1 LKLDNKIALVT
12 GASKGIGASIAKALA
27 REGADVLVNYR
38 SSGDAAKGVIDEI
51 VDAGGRASSAVA
63 DISNPAELDLMFA
76 MIREKFGRLDV
87 LVNNAGVAD
96 RKIWNARLDEITPD
110 MWSKVFSVDVIGGF
124 MCTQKSVPL
133 LSRGG
138 SIVNISSTQVL
149 VGDTQ
154 GLVYACGKAAV
165 LAETKSLARILAPNI
180 RVNCMILGSIETSW
194 VDWLDKATIESYT
207 SSISLGRF
215 GKPEEVASV
224 ALFFASDASSYIT
237 GQSIVVDGGDV
248 MD

>member
-1 LKLDNKIALVT
+1 
-12 GASKGIGASIAKALA
+12 
-27 REGADVLVNYR
+27 VNYR
-38 SSGDAAKGVIDEI
+38 SSGDAAKAVVDEI
-51 VDAGGRASSAVA
+51 VDAGGRASLAVA

-138 SIVNISSTQVL
+138 SIVNISSTPVL

-165 LAETKSLARILAPNI
+165 LAETKITGEDSRSNI

-194 VDWLDKATIESYT
+194 VDWLDKGTIGSYT
-207 SSISLGRF
+207 SSISLGDSAGQKRSR
-215 GKPEEVASV
+215 ASRCSLRATHPV
-224 ALFFASDASSYIT
+224 TLPARA
-237 GQSIVVDGGDV
+237 
-248 MD
+248 